1 MSATLMKPVYLLS
14 LFYTRKIEDQQ
25 AAFLKIAAAVRD
37 ASKSDM
43 LRIESDVNH
52 SAIAFTSDLSY
63 EDLIHRL
70 RPIFQEEVSSLLT
83 EVAALTGTT
92 ISAAQIDWF
101 RVRLP
106 AKDRKPR

>member
-1 MSATLMKPVYLLS
+1 MMTRKTVYLLS

-25 AAFLKIAAAVRD
+25 AAFVQIAAAVRN
-37 ASKSDM
+37 ASKGDM

-52 SAIAFTSDLSY
+52 SAIAFTSDLAY
-63 EDLIHRL
+63 DELIRQL

-92 ISAAQIDWF
+92 ISAAQVDWF
-101 RVRLP
+101 RARLP
-106 AKDRKPR
+106 ATDRTQQ